1 MAFRL
6 HIKRPCGQQI
16 RKIQNLVAHPN
27 SHLKKIQQCGMNIKS
42 SRDLNI
48 ILNNNTIQ
56 IAMIMNANL
65 IPYK

>member
-6 HIKRPCGQQI
+6 HIKRPHGQHIKKI
-16 RKIQNLVAHPN
+16 RNLVAYPAY
-27 SHLKKIQQCGMNIKS
+27 HLKKIQQCGMNIQS
-42 SRDLNI
+42 SRDLNM
-48 ILNNNTIQ
+48 ILNNNNLQ